1 CSIVRLVSHAM
12 DGHDNASVADEI
24 PNSTDNCVNADEETR
39 LQAELA
45 QVEDD
50 IQTLKATLTIKV
62 RRANEIRKRLGQ
74 TTLSTLQYD
83 FMEGIHKIEDTE
95 AFIKT
100 SEFLGK
106 AKDKTLTVAQETREK
121 VGSTISAIKNSST
134 VKTLS
139 ESVGSTYETVK
150 LWLCSAS
157 ARLAAELRPKAINQS
172 TGQ

>member
-1 CSIVRLVSHAM
+1 
-12 DGHDNASVADEI
+12 
-24 PNSTDNCVNADEETR
+24 
-39 LQAELA
+39 
-45 QVEDD
+45 VEDD

-106 AKDKTLTVAQETREK
+106 AKDKTLTVAQETKEK
-121 VGSTISAIKNSST
+121 VGSTITAIKNSST

-150 LWLCSAS
+150 SA
-157 ARLAAELRPKAINQS
+157 LIHS
-172 TGQ
+172 TYGHPPDD

>member
-1 CSIVRLVSHAM
+1 M
-12 DGHDNASVADEI
+12 DGHDNASVTGEI

-150 LWLCSAS
+150 LCLFGAS
-157 ARLAAELRPKAINQS
+157 ARLAAELRPKPINQS